1 MKECQD
7 PCTRLYQRL
16 KSVLDSLVSL
26 EKNKTRLPPP
36 EALGKYVAVNSTT
49 LSYLE
54 HYRGKKLVFRLMKRQ
69 AMMDELRAIHEE
81 TDKVVL
87 ALGLTTTDKWKQQFE
102 ADQRTHRERL
112 AASVDNAQEVLAELQ
127 DARSQQETM
136 LTLKYEV
143 ELRPEQHDEDMAKL
157 LRTMM
162 ATVIRTSTTSVPK
175 LPPWFLPPY
184 EVRFKP
190 NPFARGSFATVHR
203 GVRRPNANVVVK
215 CFLVDGVDVDERT
228 RQNIEMEMNL
238 WHQFDHPNVIKLLG
252 ASHISTPPFI
262 VCEDA
267 TNGDLSSF
275 LARSDVNKQQ
285 LWRLLYQAA
294 LGLEYIHTK
303 SVVHGDLKLNNVLVG
318 ADGQAKLSDFGLSA
332 VRTSAIL
339 SETTGE
345 TPYTAGALRW
355 RAPECLR
362 RAPTFASDVYSFAM
376 CIIEAVIGEPPFA
389 FLDDDSVHE
398 KLRKGEIPDK
408 PEKMSAVVWELVV
421 AMTNVDPAKRA
432 SLSQVLK
439 ALKELAD
446 GAPSSSP
453 QSTAKAD
460 ENKATPAE
468 NTIATR
474 ENHEP
479 LLDADIIVDILDNV
493 AGMDDKGKEQSLLH
507 LVRMCVKDE
516 ERPVMYAAN
525 ATQILTNLVKSSR
538 TYYTKLYALQCLK
551 WAVVVDAKLS
561 QSELDSLRD
570 CVSDV
575 PAKELA
581 SLASALTNGTDQE
594 KEEAAL
600 RCACIAARGNGGLWQ
615 GMTWLQPIV
624 SFWQSLS
631 EAQKLWIGTVQPLV
645 SLLQSGNDSQSCGL
659 RKRSAASRRRM
670 KPSELRLYEQMRSP
684 HWWSF

>member
-1 MKECQD
+1 MHAPLPETQERARQSCE
-7 PCTRLYQRL
+7 PR
-16 KSVLDSLVSL
+16 
-26 EKNKTRLPPP
+26 KNKTRLPPP

-318 ADGQAKLSDFGLSA
+318 ADGQAKLSDFGRRCADLGHSVRDYRRNA
-332 VRTSAIL
+332 LHCWRLALASSRVSEEGADVCLGRVLVRNVHYRGRDRRTSFRVP
-339 SETTGE
+339 G
-345 TPYTAGALRW
+345 
-355 RAPECLR
+355 R
-362 RAPTFASDVYSFAM
+362 RQ
-376 CIIEAVIGEPPFA
+376 
-389 FLDDDSVHE
+389 
-398 KLRKGEIPDK
+398 R
-408 PEKMSAVVWELVV
+408 
-421 AMTNVDPAKRA
+421 
-432 SLSQVLK
+432 
-439 ALKELAD
+439 
-446 GAPSSSP
+446 
-453 QSTAKAD
+453 
-460 ENKATPAE
+460 
-468 NTIATR
+468 
-474 ENHEP
+474 
-479 LLDADIIVDILDNV
+479 
-493 AGMDDKGKEQSLLH
+493 
-507 LVRMCVKDE
+507 
-516 ERPVMYAAN
+516 
-525 ATQILTNLVKSSR
+525 SR
-538 TYYTKLYALQCLK
+538 
-551 WAVVVDAKLS
+551 
-561 QSELDSLRD
+561 
-570 CVSDV
+570 
-575 PAKELA
+575 
-581 SLASALTNGTDQE
+581 
-594 KEEAAL
+594 
-600 RCACIAARGNGGLWQ
+600 
-615 GMTWLQPIV
+615 
-624 SFWQSLS
+624 
-631 EAQKLWIGTVQPLV
+631 EAQEGRNP
-645 SLLQSGNDSQSCGL
+645 
-659 RKRSAASRRRM
+659 
-670 KPSELRLYEQMRSP
+670 
-684 HWWSF
+684 